1 VKTPFSHETGVFCCK
16 MTYLKQKKRKRTM
29 LKKILGIF
37 FPVLL
42 LAALLLSACSASI
55 TTATPTND
63 VSAIYTAG
71 AQTIEARP
79 AKPTATS
86 LPTSTVEPSITP
98 TVTETLAP
106 SPIPPTSPAKN
117 FCDNS
122 AFIVDV
128 TIPDH
133 TVLAPMQ
140 VFEKTWR
147 FLNTGTCTWTE
158 GYTIIFLKGDL
169 MGGNTRS
176 INQKV
181 APQQQVDV
189 TVRFT
194 APGTPGDYTGFWR
207 LANSRGAP
215 FGEAVSVVIKV
226 SPDGAAATTAPTSAE
241 TPTLTPQP

>member
-1 VKTPFSHETGVFCCK
+1 
-16 MTYLKQKKRKRTM
+16 MLKQTLR
-29 LKKILGIF
+29 IF
-37 FPVLL
+37 FPAILL
-42 LAALLLSACSASI
+42 TATLLSACSASI
-55 TTATPTND
+55 TTATPTQD
-63 VSAIYTAG
+63 VSVIYTAA
-71 AQTIEARP
+71 AQTIEAKP
-79 AKPTATS
+79 ARITS
-86 LPTSTVEPSITP
+86 TPLPTSTDAPSVTP
-98 TVTETLAP
+98 TITETVP
-106 SPIPPTSPAKN
+106 PTPIPPTSPVKN

-122 AFIVDV
+122 AFVVDV

-158 GYTIIFLKGDL
+158 GYTIIFLRGDL

-215 FGEAVSVVIKV
+215 FGEAVSIVIKV
-226 SPDGAAATTAPTSAE
+226 SPGGAADTAMPTVAGTATGTPAITS
-241 TPTLTPQP
+241 TPQP

>member
-1 VKTPFSHETGVFCCK
+1 
-16 MTYLKQKKRKRTM
+16 MLKQTLR
-29 LKKILGIF
+29 IF
-37 FPVLL
+37 FPAIL
-42 LAALLLSACSASI
+42 LAALVLSACSASI
-55 TTATPTND
+55 TTPIPTQD
-63 VSAIYTAG
+63 VSVIYTAA
-71 AQTIEARP
+71 AQTIEA
-79 AKPTATS
+79 KPVKSTSTS

-98 TVTETLAP
+98 TVTETIAP
-106 SPIPPTSPAKN
+106 SPIPPTSPVKN

-169 MGGNTRS
+169 MGGNTRA

-215 FGEAVSVVIKV
+215 FGEAVSIVIKV
-226 SPDGAAATTAPTSAE
+226 SAGGAADTAIPTSAATAAE
-241 TPTLTPQP
+241 TPTITATPQP

>member
-1 VKTPFSHETGVFCCK
+1 MSRSSDFSQLC
-16 MTYLKQKKRKRTM
+16 
-29 LKKILGIF
+29 I
-37 FPVLL
+37 
-42 LAALLLSACSASI
+42 AALLLSACSASI
-55 TTATPTND
+55 TTATPTQD
-63 VSAIYTAG
+63 LSVIYTAA
-71 AQTIEARP
+71 AQTIEA
-79 AKPTATS
+79 KPVKSTSTS

-98 TVTETLAP
+98 TITETVAP
-106 SPIPPTSPAKN
+106 SPIPPTSPVKN

-169 MGGNTRS
+169 MGGNTRA

-207 LANSRGAP
+207 LANSKGAP
-215 FGEAVSVVIKV
+215 FGEAVSIVIKV
-226 SPDGAAATTAPTSAE
+226 SPGGAADTAIPTSAATAAE
-241 TPTLTPQP
+241 TPTITATPQP